1 MGYFTRPYRVEL
13 LNNAWI
19 PFLQSQEV
27 SVPLTDGLDPILM
40 LTDDA
45 TVAAWHNQC
54 LPNDRMSTE
63 NAAILTTS
71 ERWPLII
78 DPQQQGIKWIR
89 NRLGSELR
97 VVQLGQEGYL
107 DVIEQALASG
117 ETLLIEN
124 LPEKVDPVL
133 EPLLGRNT
141 IKRGRYIQIRGKDC
155 EYNSNFQ
162 LIIHTKLANPHF
174 PPELQAQTT
183 LINFT
188 VTPVGL
194 EEQLLGQVVSRER
207 PDLESLKMELTTQQN
222 HFKIELKRLEDDL
235 LNRLSAAH
243 GNFLGDIS
251 LVEQLESTKTTA
263 CHIQCK
269 VVEARENETKIN
281 EAREVY
287 RPAAE
292 RASLLFFIINDL
304 SKINLMY
311 QFSLKTFNSVFNK
324 AMERAEWD
332 EDVRTRVRT
341 LTEAITYSVF
351 LYTSQG
357 LFERDKLTF
366 LSHTA
371 FQILLKQGLIDAQEF
386 DFLLRFPVEASKVSP
401 VSFLSAQAWGAIKTV
416 STMEDFNGLDRDVES
431 SPKRWRKIVE
441 SSCPEKERL
450 PQDWKNKSSLQKLII
465 LRALRPDRMTY
476 TLRNFV
482 EESMGTKYVEAARL
496 EFVKLYEDSCPST
509 PVFFIL
515 SPGVDPLKDV
525 EKLGLKLGFSIDQ
538 GTLHNVSLG
547 QGQEEV
553 AERVV
558 KNASKLGHWVIL
570 QNVHLVARWL
580 PSLDALLETA
590 AVDSHPNYRVFIT
603 GEPAPSPEQHVIPR
617 GILENAIKITNEPHT
632 GMNASLH
639 AALNNFSQ
647 DTLDM
652 CSREQ
657 EFNSMFFSLCFF
669 HACVMER
676 RKFGPQGWNHYY
688 PFSTGDLTI
697 SASVLYNYLEA
708 NTKSMQVPW
717 EDLCYLFGEIM
728 YGGHI
733 TDDWDRRLCKT
744 YLQEFMHLKMF
755 EGELFL
761 CPGFLAPPF
770 LDYSGYHSY
779 IDEHLPSE
787 NPTLYGLH
795 PNAELECLTVTSD
808 NLLRTLLEL
817 QPQDSSRGEGAAP
830 SMEEKVKS
838 VIEDILDKLPEE
850 YNMAEIMSKTTKRS
864 PYILVCFQECE
875 RMNLLLAEIRKSL
888 NELDLG
894 LKGELT
900 ISSRM
905 ETLQSALFT
914 DSVPDSWARLAYPT
928 TNTLAQWFNDLMCS
942 CRELDSWTQDLVLP
956 AVVWLSGLFNPQSFL
971 TAVLQSIARK
981 NQWPLDKM
989 TLIVDVTKKTKD
1001 DFGHPPREG
1010 AYIHGLFVEGAR
1022 WDTQTG
1028 VLSEAVLRDLTPAM
1042 PVLYVRAVP
1051 AEEQELKSTY
1061 ECPVYRTKQRGPTYV
1076 WTLHL
1081 RTKQPPAK
1089 WIVAGV
1095 ALLLSV

>member
-1 MGYFTRPYRVEL
+1 M
-13 LNNAWI
+13 
-19 PFLQSQEV
+19 
-27 SVPLTDGLDPILM
+27 
-40 LTDDA
+40 
-45 TVAAWHNQC
+45 
-54 LPNDRMSTE
+54 
-63 NAAILTTS
+63 
-71 ERWPLII
+71 
-78 DPQQQGIKWIR
+78 
-89 NRLGSELR
+89 
-97 VVQLGQEGYL
+97 
-107 DVIEQALASG
+107 
-117 ETLLIEN
+117 
-124 LPEKVDPVL
+124 
-133 EPLLGRNT
+133 
-141 IKRGRYIQIRGKDC
+141 
-155 EYNSNFQ
+155 
-162 LIIHTKLANPHF
+162 HTKLANPHF

-207 PDLESLKMELTTQQN
+207 PDLETLKMELTTQQN

-243 GNFLGDIS
+243 GNFLGNIS
-251 LVEQLESTKTTA
+251 LVEQLENTKNTA
-263 CHIQCK
+263 AHIQCK

-281 EAREVY
+281 EARELY

-332 EDVRTRVRT
+332 EDVKTRVLT

-386 DFLLRFPVEASKVSP
+386 DFLLCFPVEASRVSP
-401 VSFLSAQAWGAIKTV
+401 VSFLSPHAWGAIKTI
-416 STMEDFNGLDRDVES
+416 STMEDFSGLDRDVES
-431 SPKRWRKIVE
+431 SPKRWRKIIE
-441 SSCPEKERL
+441 SRCPEKERL

-482 EESMGTKYVEAARL
+482 EESMGAKYVEAARL
-496 EFVKLYEDSCPST
+496 EFDKLYEDSGSST

-525 EKLGLKLGFSIDQ
+525 EKLGLKLGFSIEQ

-547 QGQEEV
+547 QGQEKV
-553 AERVV
+553 AERVL

-590 AVDSHPNYRVFIT
+590 AVDSHPDYRVFIT
-603 GEPAPSPEQHVIPR
+603 GEPAPTPEQHVIPR
-617 GILENAIKITNEPHT
+617 GILENAIKITNEPPT
-632 GMNASLH
+632 GMSASLH

-669 HACVMER
+669 HACVTER
-676 RKFGPQGWNHYY
+676 RKFGPQGWNHKY

-744 YLQEFMHLKMF
+744 YLQEFMHPKMF

-761 CPGFLAPPF
+761 CPGFLTPPF
-770 LDYSGYHSY
+770 MDYSGYHSY

-817 QPQDSSRGEGAAP
+817 QPQESSRGEGAAQ
-830 SMEEKVKS
+830 SSEEKVKS
-838 VIEDILDKLPEE
+838 VIEDILEKLPEE
-850 YNMAEIMSKTTKRS
+850 YNMAEIISKTTKRS

-875 RMNLLLAEIRKSL
+875 RMNLLLAEIRRSL

-900 ISSRM
+900 MSYNM

-914 DSVPDSWARLAYPT
+914 DSVPDSWARLAYPST
-928 TNTLAQWFNDLMCS
+928 KSLAQWFSDLMSS

-989 TLIVDVTKKTKD
+989 TLTVDVTKKTKD

-1010 AYIHGLFVEGAR
+1010 AYIHGLFMEGAR
-1022 WDTQTG
+1022 WDTQSG
-1028 VLSEAVLRDLTPAM
+1028 LISEAVLRDLTPAM
-1042 PVLYVRAVP
+1042 PVLYVRAIP

-1095 ALLLSV
+1095 VLLLSV

>member
-1 MGYFTRPYRVEL
+1 M
-13 LNNAWI
+13 
-19 PFLQSQEV
+19 Q
-27 SVPLTDGLDPILM
+27 
-40 LTDDA
+40 
-45 TVAAWHNQC
+45 
-54 LPNDRMSTE
+54 
-63 NAAILTTS
+63 
-71 ERWPLII
+71 
-78 DPQQQGIKWIR
+78 
-89 NRLGSELR
+89 
-97 VVQLGQEGYL
+97 
-107 DVIEQALASG
+107 
-117 ETLLIEN
+117 
-124 LPEKVDPVL
+124 
-133 EPLLGRNT
+133 
-141 IKRGRYIQIRGKDC
+141 
-155 EYNSNFQ
+155 
-162 LIIHTKLANPHF
+162 
-174 PPELQAQTT
+174 
-183 LINFT
+183 
-188 VTPVGL
+188 
-194 EEQLLGQVVSRER
+194 
-207 PDLESLKMELTTQQN
+207 LTTQQN
-222 HFKIELKRLEDDL
+222 HFKIELKRFEDDL
-235 LNRLSAAH
+235 LSRLSAAH

-251 LVEQLESTKTTA
+251 LVEQLENTKSMA
-263 CHIQCK
+263 AHIQQK

-281 EAREVY
+281 EARELY

-304 SKINLMY
+304 SKINPMY
-311 QFSLKTFNSVFNK
+311 QFSLKSFNSVFNK

-332 EDVRTRVRT
+332 EDVRTRVHT

-386 DFLLRFPVEASKVSP
+386 HFLLHFPVEASKVSA
-401 VSFLSAQAWGAIKTV
+401 VIFLSPHAWGAIKSI
-416 STMEDFNGLDRDVES
+416 STMEDFSGLDRDMES

-441 SSCPEKERL
+441 SSCPENERL

-476 TLRNFV
+476 ALRTFV
-482 EESMGTKYVEAARL
+482 EENMGTKYVETARL
-496 EFVKLYEDSCPST
+496 EFEKLYEDSGPAT

-515 SPGVDPLKDV
+515 SPGVDPLRDV

-553 AERVV
+553 AERALT
-558 KNASKLGHWVIL
+558 NASKQGHWVIF

-580 PSLDALLETA
+580 PCLEALLETA
-590 AVDSHPNYRVFIT
+590 AVNSHPSYRVFIT
-603 GEPAPSPEQHVIPR
+603 GEPVQSPEQHVIPR
-617 GILENAIKITNEPHT
+617 GILENAIKITNEPPT

-647 DTLDM
+647 EALDM

-669 HACVMER
+669 HACVTER
-676 RKFGPQGWNHYY
+676 RKFGPQGWNHNY

-697 SASVLYNYLEA
+697 SVNVLYNYLEA

-744 YLQEFMHLKMF
+744 YLQDYMHTKML
-755 EGELFL
+755 EAELFL

-770 LDYSGYHSY
+770 LDLTGYHGY
-779 IDEHLPSE
+779 INEHLPAE

-795 PNAELECLTVTSD
+795 PNAELDCLTVTSG
-808 NLLRTLLEL
+808 NLFKTLLDL
-817 QPQDSSRGEGAAP
+817 QPHDSARGDGSAQ
-830 SMEEKVKS
+830 SIEEKVMS
-838 VIEDILDKLPEE
+838 IVDDILEKLPEE
-850 YNMAEIMSKTTKRS
+850 YNVAEMMAKITERS
-864 PYILVCFQECE
+864 PHTLVCFQECE
-875 RMNLLLAEIRKSL
+875 RMNLLLADIRKSL
-888 NELDLG
+888 SELDLG

-900 ISSRM
+900 ISSSM
-905 ETLQSALFT
+905 ETLQSALFN
-914 DSVPDSWARLAYPT
+914 DFVPDSWARLAFPST
-928 TNTLAQWFNDLMCS
+928 KTLALWLGDLICS
-942 CRELDSWTQDLVLP
+942 CHELDSWTQDFVLP

-981 NQWPLDKM
+981 NQWPLDNV
-989 TLIVDVTKKTKD
+989 TLTVDVTKKMKD

-1010 AYIHGLFVEGAR
+1010 AYIHGLFMEGAR
-1022 WDTQTG
+1022 WDTQAG
-1028 VLSEAVLRDLTPAM
+1028 VISEAVLRDLTPAM

-1051 AEEQELKSTY
+1051 AEEQELKNTF

-1076 WTLHL
+1076 WAFHL
-1081 RTKQPPAK
+1081 KTKQPPAK
-1089 WIVAGV
+1089 WVVAGV